1 MKNCII
7 FMLLCVIG
15 IGSEVIYIQHKA
27 QAVAKEYLKQ
37 ELDSVYRV
45 PTYNSFGRER
55 QIYNT
60 LNVLDAYVGNKD
72 K

>member
-1 MKNCII
+1 MNMK
-7 FMLLCVIG
+7 
-15 IGSEVIYIQHKA
+15 EA
-27 QAVAKEYLKQ
+27 QEVAKEVLKQ
-37 ELDSVYRV
+37 EVDSLYRV
-45 PTYNSFGRER
+45 PTYNSFERER